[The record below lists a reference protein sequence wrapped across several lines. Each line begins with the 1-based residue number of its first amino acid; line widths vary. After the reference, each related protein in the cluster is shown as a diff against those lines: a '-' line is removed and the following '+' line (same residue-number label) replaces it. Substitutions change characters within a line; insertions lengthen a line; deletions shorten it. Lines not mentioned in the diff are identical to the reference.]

1 MINCKNEGRSG
12 VLNTACPAKGFA
24 RGAGAAM
31 LMLVLFFLAIS
42 PSIALA
48 RGMNAPA
55 ASSRTV
61 VDAIGRKVVL
71 PDVIRG
77 VVITCY
83 GGVTH
88 EVSVMGAA
96 GRILAQPSMR
106 RFPNLLKMYP
116 RFAAAEDAGSFENVS
131 IERIMTLKPDLVIV
145 GITSPR
151 ANRKI
156 ESLGIPVVTAAIGR
170 ADIDALLNEFRM
182 MGKVFG
188 TEKRAAELVSF
199 WKERLS
205 FIRKRVSGIPV
216 SKRKRVFY
224 MGSESSLSTDGRLW
238 WGQHFISAAGG
249 VNVAADIG
257 PARQVTVEQ
266 LLVWNPDVIVMH
278 TDTGLLSAARPAKD
292 NPRMRNVKAVKDN
305 RVYPCPVGAFWWDRP
320 SPEAI
325 LGIMWLART
334 LYPERMKG
342 LDMKKETVSFYKRF
356 YDYDLSGGEYVSFF

>member
-1 MINCKNEGRSG
+1 MKNCENESRSG
-12 VLNTACPAKGFA
+12 ILNSPCPAKDFA
-24 RGAGAAM
+24 RRACAAM
-31 LMLVLFFLAIS
+31 AVLILFFHAIP
-42 PSIALA
+42 PSNALA
-48 RGMNAPA
+48 RGRNAPC

-61 VDAIGRKVVL
+61 VDATGRSVAL

-96 GRILAQPSMR
+96 DRIVAQPSMR
-106 RFPNLLKMYP
+106 PFPNLLKMYP
-116 RFAAAEDAGSFENVS
+116 RFAATEDAGSFENVS
-131 IERIMTLKPDLVIV
+131 VERIMALKPDLVIA

-151 ANRKI
+151 ANSKI

-170 ADIDALLNEFRM
+170 ADIDALLDEFRM

-205 FIRKRVSGIPV
+205 FIRKRVSAIPV

-224 MGSESSLSTDGRLW
+224 MGSGSSLATDGRPW

-266 LLVWNPDVIVMH
+266 LLVWNPDVIVLH
-278 TDTGLLSAARPAKD
+278 TDTGPLSAGRPVRD

-356 YDYDLSGGEYVSFF
+356 YDYGLSGGEYGSFF

>member
-1 MINCKNEGRSG
+1 MKNCENESRSG
-12 VLNTACPAKGFA
+12 VLNSPSPAKDFA
-24 RGAGAAM
+24 RCACAAM
-31 LMLVLFFLAIS
+31 AMLVLFFHAIS
-42 PSIALA
+42 PSNALA
-48 RGMNAPA
+48 RGMNALG
-55 ASSRTV
+55 ASSITV
-61 VDAIGRKVVL
+61 VDATGRSVVL
-71 PDVIRG
+71 PNVIRR

-83 GGVTH
+83 GGATH

-96 GRILAQPSMR
+96 DRIVAQPSMR

-116 RFAAAEDAGSFENVS
+116 RFAATEDAGSFENVS
-131 IERIMTLKPDLVIV
+131 VERIMTLKPDLVIA

-170 ADIDALLNEFRM
+170 ADIDSLLNEFRI
-182 MGKVFG
+182 MGRVFG

-205 FIRKRVSGIPV
+205 FIRKRVSAIPL

-224 MGSESSLSTDGRLW
+224 LGSGSSLATDGRLW

-278 TDTGLLSAARPAKD
+278 TDTGPLSAGRPVRD

-325 LGIMWLART
+325 LGILWLAKT

-342 LDMKKETVSFYKRF
+342 LDLEKETASFYKRF
-356 YDYDLSGGEYVSFF
+356 YDYGLSGGEYGSFF

>member
-1 MINCKNEGRSG
+1 MRKYENDGRSG
-12 VLNTACPAKGFA
+12 VLNSACPAKGFA
-24 RGAGAAM
+24 LGAYAAIV
-31 LMLVLFFLAIS
+31 MLVLFFNAIS

-48 RGMNAPA
+48 RGMNALG

-61 VDAIGRKVVL
+61 VDAVGRKVVL

-88 EVSVMGAA
+88 EVSVLGVAD
-96 GRILAQPSMR
+96 RIVAQPSMR
-106 RFPNLLKMYP
+106 RFPYLLKMYP
-116 RFAAAEDAGSFENVS
+116 RFAATADAGSFENVS
-131 IERIMTLKPDLVIV
+131 IERIMTLKPDLVIA

-170 ADIDALLNEFRM
+170 ADIDTLLNEFRM

-188 TEKRAAELVSF
+188 KERRAAELVSF

-238 WGQHFISAAGG
+238 WGQHLISAAGG

-278 TDTGLLSAARPAKD
+278 TDTDPVSAGMTIKD
-292 NPRMRNVKAVKDN
+292 NSRMRNVKAVKDN

-325 LGIMWLART
+325 LGIVWLAKT

-342 LDMKKETVSFYKRF
+342 LDLKKETVSFYKRF
-356 YDYDLSGGEYVSFF
+356 YDYGLSGGEYGSFF

>member
-1 MINCKNEGRSG
+1 MKNCENESRSG
-12 VLNTACPAKGFA
+12 VLSSPCPAKGFA
-24 RGAGAAM
+24 RGVCAAM
-31 LMLVLFFLAIS
+31 VMLVLFFHAIS

-61 VDAIGRKVVL
+61 VDAIGRKVAL
-71 PDVIRG
+71 PEVIRG

-96 GRILAQPSMR
+96 DRIVAQPSMR

-116 RFAAAEDAGSFENVS
+116 RFAVTEDAGSFENVS
-131 IERIMTLKPDLVIV
+131 IERIMTLKPDLVIA

-182 MGKVFG
+182 MGKVLG

-292 NPRMRNVKAVKDN
+292 NPRMKNVKAVKDN

-325 LGIMWLART
+325 LGIMWLAKT

-342 LDMKKETVSFYKRF
+342 LDLRKETVSFYKRF
-356 YDYDLSGGEYVSFF
+356 YDYGLSGGEYGSFF

>member
-1 MINCKNEGRSG
+1 MKICENESRSG
-12 VLNTACPAKGFA
+12 VLNSPCPAKGLA
-24 RGAGAAM
+24 RRACAAM
-31 LMLVLFFLAIS
+31 AVLILFFHAI
-42 PSIALA
+42 PPENALA
-48 RGMNAPA
+48 RGRNAPG
-55 ASSRTV
+55 ASSRIV
-61 VDAIGRKVVL
+61 VDATGRSVVL

-96 GRILAQPSMR
+96 DRIVAQPSMR

-116 RFAAAEDAGSFENVS
+116 RFAATEDAASFENVS
-131 IERIMTLKPDLVIV
+131 VERIMTLKPDLVIA

-188 TEKRAAELVSF
+188 TEKRAAALVSF

-205 FIRKRVSGIPV
+205 FIRKRVSAIPV

-224 MGSESSLSTDGRLW
+224 MGSESSLATDGRPW

-278 TDTGLLSAARPAKD
+278 TDTAALSAVRPVRD
-292 NPRMRNVKAVKDN
+292 NPRMKNVKAVKDN
-305 RVYPCPVGAFWWDRP
+305 CVYPCPVGAFWWDRP

-342 LDMKKETVSFYKRF
+342 LDMKKETLSFYKRF
-356 YDYDLSGGEYVSFF
+356 YDYGLSDGEYGSFF

>member
-1 MINCKNEGRSG
+1 MVRILRRA
-12 VLNTACPAKGFA
+12 LFPALILLLGM
-24 RGAGAAM
+24 GASAEAKRK
-31 LMLVLFFLAIS
+31 I
-42 PSIALA
+42 
-48 RGMNAPA
+48 
-55 ASSRTV
+55 
-61 VDAIGRKVVL
+61 VDMAGRKVVV
-71 PDVIRG
+71 PDTIRG

-96 GRILAQPSMR
+96 DRIVAQPSMR

-116 RFAAAEDAGSFENVS
+116 RFAATEDAGSFENVS
-131 IERIMTLKPDLVIV
+131 VERIMTLKPDLVIA

-182 MGKVFG
+182 MGKVLG

-249 VNVAADIG
+249 INVAADIG

-278 TDTGLLSAARPAKD
+278 TDTGPLSAGRPFKD

-325 LGIMWLART
+325 LGILWLART
-334 LYPERMKG
+334 LYPERIKG
-342 LDMKKETVSFYKRF
+342 LDLKKETVSFYKRF
-356 YDYDLSGGEYVSFF
+356 YDYGLSGGEYGSFF

>member
-1 MINCKNEGRSG
+1 MNNCGNERSSALSCSAYPPKRFSGG
-12 VLNTACPAKGFA
+12 VC
-24 RGAGAAM
+24 AAM
-31 LMLVLFFLAIS
+31 VILFVLFSWSS
-42 PSIALA
+42 PSVAHA
-48 RGMNAPA
+48 RGMSAPG
-55 ASSRTV
+55 ASPKTI
-61 VDAIGRKVVL
+61 VDAAGRTVVL
-71 PDVIRG
+71 PDVIRR

-83 GGVTH
+83 GGATH

-96 GRILAQPSMR
+96 DRIVAQPSMR

-116 RFAAAEDAGSFENVS
+116 RFAATEDAGSFENVS
-131 IERIMTLKPDLVIV
+131 IERIMTLKPDLVIA

-156 ESLGIPVVTAAIGR
+156 ETLGIPLVTAAIGR
-170 ADIDALLNEFRM
+170 ADIDALLDEFRM
-182 MGKVFG
+182 MGRVFG

-205 FIRKRVSGIPV
+205 FIRKRVSGIPL

-224 MGSESSLSTDGRLW
+224 LGSAASLSTDGRLW

-266 LLVWNPDVIVMH
+266 LLVWNPDVIVIH
-278 TDTGLLSAARPAKD
+278 TDRSPGSTDGTVRG
-292 NPRMRNVKAVKDN
+292 NPRMKNVKAVKDN

-325 LGIMWLART
+325 LGILWLAKT

-342 LDMKKETVSFYKRF
+342 LDLKKETVSFYKRF
-356 YDYDLSGGEYVSFF
+356 HDYGLSAGEYESFF